1 MNQILQRI
9 RSYLAT
15 PSQALE
21 RLDDLGVEL
30 SQRGLRFNIRPIEE
44 DGKKYFYAESVDY
57 PRGHI
62 SAVGSTEEEL
72 EKELKDAIFTAFE
85 VPVRYCDPRRITIT
99 FDSRSGSSLSD
110 MQIVTAREERY
121 VTA

>member
-1 MNQILQRI
+1 MNKIFQRI
-9 RSYLAT
+9 QSYLAT

-30 SQRGLRFNIRPIEE
+30 SQRGLSFNIRSIEE
-44 DGKKYFYAESVDY
+44 DGKKYLYAESVDY

-85 VPVRYCDPRRITIT
+85 VPVRYCDPKRINIT
-99 FDSRSGSSLSD
+99 FNSHPGSSLSD
-110 MQIVTAREERY
+110 MQVVTAREERY
-121 VTA
+121 VAA

>member
-1 MNQILQRI
+1 MNKISQRI
-9 RSYLAT
+9 QSYLAT

-30 SQRGLRFNIRPIEE
+30 GQRGLSFNIRSIEE
-44 DGKKYFYAESVDY
+44 DGKKYLYAESVDY

-62 SAVGSTEEEL
+62 SAVGFTEKEL

-85 VPVRYCDPRRITIT
+85 VPVRYCDPKRITIT
-99 FDSRSGSSLSD
+99 FNSHPGSSLSD
-110 MQIVTAREERY
+110 MQVVTAREERY